1 MTIDPATTGEEKYAA
16 EMYPMVA
23 AVAVEYGDL
32 DGKYA
37 SFLKEKAGEEEYISQ
52 AWFLWDQPLA
62 GGESFVA
69 SAPALPS
76 ATSDPSVDS
85 DNNGDAAFILL
96 AGRWFLG
103 SVGIVLVAVMS
114 L

>member
-1 MTIDPATTGEEKYAA
+1 MTIDPATTGEEKYAS
-16 EMYPMVA
+16 ELHPMVA
-23 AVAVEYGDL
+23 AVAVEYGDS

-37 SFLKEKAGEEEYISQ
+37 SFLKEKAGEKDYISQ

-62 GGESFVA
+62 GGESFIA

-76 ATSDPSVDS
+76 ATTGSVDAGN
-85 DNNGDAAFILL
+85 DGDAAFTLL

-103 SVGIVLVAVMS
+103 SVGIVLVSVMF